1 MAANSGPVTDPA
13 LIALLL
19 AAAAGGTLAGR
30 AVVAFDARVSGIVD
44 AIPRAAWTAGP
55 AGISLV
61 GLALADAPRGLDFAG
76 ALALAIAAF
85 ALAFLR
91 GAVRIVVAE
100 ERRERAAMHVVVRR
114 RVTSSSRR
122 PAA

>member
-1 MAANSGPVTDPA
+1 MSAGVAMLASNSGPVTDIA

-19 AAAAGGTLAGR
+19 AAAAGGTLAGGT
-30 AVVAFDARVSGIVD
+30 VVAVDARMSGIVD
-44 AIPRAAWTAGP
+44 AIPRTAWTAGP

-61 GLALADAPRGLDFAG
+61 GLALADAPRGPDFAG
-76 ALALAIAAF
+76 VLAIALAAF
-85 ALAFLR
+85 AVALLR

-100 ERRERAAMHVVVRR
+100 ERRERTAPR
-114 RVTSSSRR
+114 RR